1 MSIRDKVA
9 EAMRLSLPL
18 LPGEA
23 QQVVMQMLQPAS
35 LAIMAAT
42 VAVWAGS
49 QFFGVGE
56 VVDAILLVV
65 GVVTLG
71 FSVFSGGQA
80 LYEFAVTA
88 AGANSR
94 QDLQKAAEYF
104 AKAVT
109 ILGISTVQAVLL
121 RGQAAKVIARG
132 KPQIQ
137 PRIAVGDPPVPG
149 NQLRV
154 TRTATLP
161 GGVLGVTDE
170 YGTIEISRGQS
181 LSEQRLTLL
190 HELVH
195 RYFSPRT
202 GPFRKI
208 RAELNISAYTR
219 SAIMK
224 YLEEAMAEGYSQLRV
239 NGFAAAVR
247 AYRFPLDNGY
257 VTVSQIAGEGQAIG
271 TIMLGGALFHVSIS
285 LGPMPAGP

>member
-1 MSIRDKVA
+1 
-9 EAMRLSLPL
+9 
-18 LPGEA
+18 
-23 QQVVMQMLQPAS
+23 
-35 LAIMAAT
+35 MAGT
-42 VAVWAGS
+42 VAIWAGS

-56 VVDAILLVV
+56 VVDAILLVI
-65 GVVTLG
+65 GAVTLG

-88 AGANSR
+88 AGANSE
-94 QDLQKAAEYF
+94 QDLQTAAEYF

-109 ILGISTVQAVLL
+109 ILGISMVQAVLL
-121 RGQAAKVIARG
+121 RGQARNVIARG
-132 KPQIQ
+132 RPQIQ

-154 TRTATLP
+154 TRPATLSN
-161 GGVLGVTDE
+161 GALGVTDE
-170 YGTIEISRGQS
+170 YGTIEISRAQP

-190 HELVH
+190 LELVH

-224 YLEEAMAEGYSQLRV
+224 YLEEGMAEGYAQLRV
-239 NGFAAAVR
+239 NGLAAALR
-247 AYRFPLDNGY
+247 AYRFPLYNGY

-271 TIMLGGALFHVSIS
+271 TIMLGGALFYVSIS
-285 LGPMPAGP
+285 LGPMPAGQ

>member
-1 MSIRDKVA
+1 
-9 EAMRLSLPL
+9 
-18 LPGEA
+18 
-23 QQVVMQMLQPAS
+23 MLKPAS
-35 LAIMAAT
+35 SAIMAGT

-49 QFFGVGE
+49 QFFGIGE
-56 VVDAILLVV
+56 VVDAILLVI

-80 LYEFAVTA
+80 LYEFALTA
-88 AGANSR
+88 AHANSQ

-121 RGQAAKVIARG
+121 RGQARNVIARG
-132 KPQIQ
+132 APKIR
-137 PRIAVGDPPVPG
+137 PRIAVDDPPPPG

-154 TRTATLP
+154 TRPAKLSD
-161 GGVLGVTDE
+161 GSLGVTDE
-170 YGTIEISRGQS
+170 YGSIEISRDQP

-208 RAELNISAYTR
+208 RAELSISAYTR
-219 SAIMK
+219 SALMR
-224 YLEEAMAEGYSQLRV
+224 YLEEALAEGYSQLRL
-239 NGFAAAVR
+239 NGLAVALR
-247 AYRFPLDNGY
+247 TYRFPLDYGY
-257 VTVSQIAGEGQAIG
+257 VTVSQMAGEGQAIG
-271 TIMLGGALFHVSIS
+271 TIMLGGALFYVSIS
-285 LGPMPAGP
+285 LGPMPAGQ